1 MYNFLYSHFN
11 MKVRFSINIFTQRDG
26 NHSKTY
32 KNITKH
38 DNLDLLNFIM
48 KHCKNIRVH
57 DKHVFLHFGNF
68 WRLCILVMEYY
79 GKCL

>member
-1 MYNFLYSHFN
+1 
-11 MKVRFSINIFTQRDG
+11 MKVRFSINIFAQRDG

-38 DNLDLLNFIM
+38 DKMDLLNFIM

-68 WRLCILVMEYY
+68 GRWCIWVRGLY